1 MENKNSKKA
10 VEDSFTQIYGAY
22 KSSIYRFC
30 LARLRGYSDRAEDCM
45 QNAFIVLY
53 KKMLNGEKIENPRAF
68 LYKTAQNFVM
78 KCFDEITLENN
89 KIVPLSEHQDKAVDD
104 QNQIDSNIDYE
115 LLNRRLNSVLTADEQ
130 QLLRLKYIDDLKI
143 EQVAVIMNITK
154 PAAAKRLQRL
164 REKIKNS
171 VVMDAAG
178 WKGGENGSIS

>member
-1 MENKNSKKA
+1 MENLNSKKA
-10 VEDSFTQIYGAY
+10 VEDRFTQIYSDY

-30 LARLRGYSDRAEDCM
+30 LARLKGYSDRAEDCM

-53 KKMLNGEKIENPRAF
+53 KKLLNGDEIENPRAF

-78 KCFDEITLENN
+78 KCFDEITTENN
-89 KIVPLSEHQDKAVDD
+89 KIVPLSEHQDKVFDN
-104 QNQIDSNIDYE
+104 QNQIDSDIDYE
-115 LLNRRLNSVLTADEQ
+115 ILNKRLNAVLTTDEQ

-171 VVMDAAG
+171 VVIDAAG
-178 WKGGENGSIS
+178 WKGEKNGSIC